1 VTAGTFESLPPI
13 KHRGENGDRLDLA
26 QWLVSGENPLPPRVL
41 VNRIWAHLFGEG
53 LVTTVEDFGVRGDRP
68 SHPELLDWLA
78 AEFIR
83 NGWSR
88 KKLIRSIVM
97 SEAYQRSSHHRLEL
111 ADIDPKNRLLAR
123 QNRFRVQAETVR
135 DISLSAAGLLSQ
147 KVGGPSVFPPIPPGV
162 TDANYN
168 SAFKWKLS
176 EGEDR
181 YRRGLYTYFKRTAP
195 HPNLMSFDCPD
206 SNVTNVKRNRSNTPI
221 AALITLNNETFTEAA
236 QGLAGRVLREVAN
249 DDAARL
255 ERAFQLCLSRVP
267 ADAERERLASL
278 LEQARSHYRNNA
290 EDAVSFAG
298 AHIPDGIP
306 PEEAASW
313 AATVRVILNL
323 DEFIT
328 RG

>member
-1 VTAGTFESLPPI
+1 
-13 KHRGENGDRLDLA
+13 
-26 QWLVSGENPLPPRVL
+26 
-41 VNRIWAHLFGEG
+41 
-53 LVTTVEDFGVRGDRP
+53 
-68 SHPELLDWLA
+68 
-78 AEFIR
+78 
-83 NGWSR
+83 
-88 KKLIRSIVM
+88 
-97 SEAYQRSSHHRLEL
+97 
-111 ADIDPKNRLLAR
+111 
-123 QNRFRVQAETVR
+123 
-135 DISLSAAGLLSQ
+135 
-147 KVGGPSVFPPIPPGV
+147 
-162 TDANYN
+162 
-168 SAFKWKLS
+168 
-176 EGEDR
+176 
-181 YRRGLYTYFKRTAP
+181 
-195 HPNLMSFDCPD
+195 MSFDCPD

-236 QGLAGRVLREVAN
+236 QALAGRVLREVAN

-290 EDAVSFAG
+290 EDAGSFAG